1 MSDSATGDSLN
12 LDIKKDGSDLGTFAE
27 KNKAFVT
34 STTTTAATDGQNST
48 CVQTLGILDPG
59 PYGTP
64 PLVGFT
70 VTPPKMMTEY
80 HRPIIIPNKST
91 PIKVDTDSKIGN
103 PDGEHSDPAIAEKI
117 GIVTEEDTVT
127 GKGQFD
133 KYMRAGVNQLNLQY
147 KEGRIKGADYAAAFI
162 AMQDNMM
169 AQANSF
175 VLGEFDS
182 RVKSLLAAAQI
193 EEMQLDGYVKRS
205 LLYLQ
210 LEESAMKVR
219 LLEEQV
225 QKTANETQLIATQE
239 EELRK
244 DGETNRLL
252 TSTKIEEI
260 IENKQFV
267 HSKEIELRLTGSFER
282 QKIRKESEKILGDTR
297 ATASKEKMMIANDNI
312 QRMLTMQT
320 MYHEQGKI
328 SETCWKGTLIE
339 TQIEELK
346 LNGITKRALETE
358 QVNLFKAQGKGFAD
372 KNRNDTYKSTL
383 NAWAIN
389 ATEVDEDA
397 QAVQS
402 LKETSVGTMVNNA
415 RTQAGI

>member
-12 LDIKKDGSDLGTFAE
+12 LDIKKDGSDLGAFAA
-27 KNKAFVT
+27 KNKAFTT
-34 STTTTAATDGQNST
+34 STTSSSTDGQNSD
-48 CVQTLGILDPG
+48 CVATLGILDTG

-64 PLVGFT
+64 PVLGFT
-70 VTPPKMMTEY
+70 VTPPLTKVAHHSPVTY
-80 HRPIIIPNKST
+80 DKQTKPIEVNT
-91 PIKVDTDSKIGN
+91 NTNIGN
-103 PDGEHSDPAIAEKI
+103 PDGEHSNPKIAEKI
-117 GIVTEEDTVT
+117 GIVTEEDTVS

-133 KYMRAGVNQLNLQY
+133 KYMRAGNNQLTLQY
-147 KEGRIKGADYAAAFI
+147 KEGRIKGADYATAFI
-162 AMQDNMM
+162 TMQDNMM
-169 AQANSF
+169 TQANNF
-175 VLGEFDS
+175 VLGEFDA
-182 RVKSLLAAAQI
+182 RVKALLIAAQI

-219 LLEEQV
+219 LLEEQI

-239 EELRK
+239 AELRK
-244 DGETNRLL
+244 DSEWGRWL
-252 TSTKIEEI
+252 TSTKIDEI

-267 HSKEIELRLTGSFER
+267 HSKEIELRLGGSFER
-282 QKIRKESEKILGDTR
+282 QKVRKESEKILGETR
-297 ATASKEKMMIANDNI
+297 FMASKEKMMLANDNI

-328 SETCWKGTLIE
+328 SETCWKGSLIE
-339 TQIEELK
+339 QQIEELK
-346 LNGITKRALETE
+346 LNGVTKRALETE

-389 ATEVDEDA
+389 ATEVDGDA
-397 QAVQS
+397 DPVQS
-402 LKETSVGTMVNNA
+402 LRESSVSTMIENT
-415 RTQAGI
+415 RSQAGI